1 MDTNRVR
8 TPAGAI
14 VLAVGAGAARIVAAQ
29 PDGRSGRDMMNW
41 GDTNQY
47 GAMGILGVLIGVAV
61 LVLLVVLVMRVSRK

>member
-1 MDTNRVR
+1 MDKNRVR
-8 TPAGAI
+8 AVAGAI

-29 PDGRSGRDMMNW
+29 PEGRSGRDMMNW

-47 GAMGILGVLIGVAV
+47 GSLGVLIGVAV

>member
-1 MDTNRVR
+1 MDKNSVR
-8 TPAGAI
+8 TPSVAI

-47 GAMGILGVLIGVAV
+47 GSLGVLIGVAV

>member
-1 MDTNRVR
+1 MDKNRFR
-8 TPAGAI
+8 TPSAAI

-47 GAMGILGVLIGVAV
+47 GSLGVLIGVAV
-61 LVLLVVLVMRVSRK
+61 LVLLVVLVMRVTRK

>member
-1 MDTNRVR
+1 MDKNRVR
-8 TPAGAI
+8 TPSVAI

-47 GAMGILGVLIGVAV
+47 GSLGVLIGVAV